1 MVVAMEEKLIIS
13 MLANNSN
20 NPLVSVVLALIAAAV
35 TAMALHHLISSWRL
49 HASLP
54 PGPTSLPVIGHL
66 HLLRPP
72 VHRTFHE
79 LAGRVGPLMHIRL
92 GSTHCVV
99 ASTAEVAGEL
109 IRGHEGA
116 ISERPLT
123 AVARQFAYGAAGFAF
138 APYNA
143 HWRFMKRLCMSE
155 LLGPRTVEH
164 LRPVR
169 RAGVVS
175 LLRTVLA
182 SSASG
187 GGGAEVD
194 LTRELIRLSNTSIVR
209 MVASTVPGSVAG
221 EAQEI
226 VKDVAELVGAF
237 NADDYIALC
246 RGWDLQGLRRRAA
259 AVHRRFD
266 ALLEEILRH
275 KEEAREA
282 RKLLID
288 DLVDGKKNPNK
299 DAAAA
304 TAQHKDLLDILMDKA
319 EDETAEV
326 KLTRDNIKAFI
337 IDVVTAGS
345 DTSAAMVEWM
355 LAELLNHPESLRK
368 VVAEI
373 DNVVG
378 SNRIAGEGD
387 LPRLPYLMAAYKETL
402 RLHPAAPIAHRQSSE
417 WMSLRGFAVPPGTAV
432 FINIWAIGRDPA
444 FWEDPLEF
452 RPERFMP
459 GGAAEGLEP
468 RGQQFHF
475 MPFGSGRRGCPGM
488 GLAMQSV
495 PAVLAALVQCFE
507 WAAGDGKPMMIDM
520 DESDGLVCARKQPL
534 VLRPTPRL
542 NPFPAVV

>member
-1 MVVAMEEKLIIS
+1 MVAMEEQVTS
-13 MLANNSN
+13 MLATNGSN
-20 NPLVSVVLALIAAAV
+20 PVLSVVLALMVAAI
-35 TAMALHHLISSWRL
+35 TAMALHHLIYSWRL
-49 HASLP
+49 HARLP

-79 LAGRVGPLMHIRL
+79 LAARAGPLMHIRL

-99 ASTAEVAGEL
+99 ASTSEVAGEL

-116 ISERPLT
+116 ISERPVT

-155 LLGPRTVEH
+155 LLGPRTVDL

-169 RAGVVS
+169 RAGAVS

-182 SSASG
+182 VAGSAG
-187 GGGAEVD
+187 GEVD
-194 LTRELIRLSNTSIVR
+194 LTRELIRLSNTSMIR

-221 EAQEI
+221 EAQEL

-266 ALLEEILRH
+266 ALLEEILTH
-275 KEEAREA
+275 KEEARAA
-282 RKLLID
+282 RND
-288 DLVDGKKNPNK
+288 DDKKNNNSSK
-299 DAAAA
+299 
-304 TAQHKDLLDILMDKA
+304 HKDLLDILMDKA

-355 LAELLNHPESLRK
+355 LAELLNHPESMRK

-373 DNVVG
+373 DAVVG

-417 WMSLRGFAVPPGTAV
+417 EMLVRGFAVPPGTAV

-444 FWEDPLEF
+444 FWEEPLEF
-452 RPERFMP
+452 RPERFLP
-459 GGAAEGLEP
+459 GGGAAEGLDP
-468 RGQQFHF
+468 RAGGQQFQF

-495 PAVLAALVQCFE
+495 PAVLAALVQCFH
-507 WAAGDGKPMMIDM
+507 WAGDGDGPIDM